1 MNGEQPS
8 APAGPTGRARRGPA
22 VRAPLTPSTAPRG
35 LPVPVLVPAS
45 VTPKDLNLQS
55 HYRLYPFPSPPPW
68 PRPLPSSRA
77 GEATA
82 EGLRGS
88 PRPPA
93 LERRGQADWWPSPS
107 RPRSRGGGRYLPRE
121 RPLRP
126 RRGRARRRQLLLSP
140 GTPARP
146 LATSHSRAPP
156 HRFRPGVGCFVR
168 PTPLPEPLRHERV
181 TSRPLSMTSHSH
193 TRWGR
198 GSLAEEHPGV
208 GDHRPGCGFSGR

>member
-22 VRAPLTPSTAPRG
+22 VRAPPTPSTAPRG

-107 RPRSRGGGRYLPRE
+107 RPRSRGGGRYLLRE

-126 RRGRARRRQLLLSP
+126 RRGGGTAAAAAPVP
-140 GTPARP
+140 GHPRPPAR
-146 LATSHSRAPP
+146 H
-156 HRFRPGVGCFVR
+156 V
-168 PTPLPEPLRHERV
+168 PLPGPAA
-181 TSRPLSMTSHSH
+181 PFPP
-193 TRWGR
+193 GR
-198 GSLAEEHPGV
+198 GVLRATFP
-208 GDHRPGCGFSGR
+208 PP